1 MKLHEYQAKRQMA
14 AFGLP
19 VLTGAVVSAVSEVS
33 SALKS
38 VGGGPWVLKAQVHTG
53 GRGKAGGVRL
63 VRDVSEAETFVRGLL
78 GKKLV
83 THQTGPEGLVVRSIL
98 VEPAVTVD
106 RELYAAVLINR
117 KTGHP
122 VLMVSA
128 EGGMDIE
135 TLAATAPEKIIRVEI
150 DAHRG
155 LESFQARDVAFAT
168 GLAGEMLGESV
179 RFFQNLVKLFVASD
193 ASLIEINPLG
203 VRTGK
208 GGECPLLAMDAK
220 MTIDDN
226 AAFRQ
231 AALFKEADTS
241 DLSEAERRA
250 AEVGISYIRL
260 DGTIGCMVNGAG
272 LAMATMDI
280 IKLHGGEPANFL
292 DVGGGATVAQVTEAF
307 KIILSDSHVRV
318 VLVNIFGGI
327 MKCDVIAEGIV
338 QAVNTTHLDRPL
350 VVRLEGNRV
359 EEGRKILANS
369 GLKITP
375 ASDLTDAA
383 KKSVELARG
392 GAR

>member
-1 MKLHEYQAKRQMA
+1 MKLHEYQAKRRMD

-19 VLTGAVVSAVSEVS
+19 VLKGAVIS
-33 SALKS
+33 SVADVAAALKR
-38 VGGGPWVLKAQVHTG
+38 VGDGPWVLKAQVHTG

-63 VRDVSEAETFVRGLL
+63 VKDVGEAEIFVQGLL

-83 THQTGPEGLVVRSIL
+83 THQTGPEGLVVRTIL
-98 VEPAVTVD
+98 VEPAVKVD

-117 KTGHP
+117 KTGKP

-135 TLAATAPEKIIRVEI
+135 TLAATAPEKIIRVEV
-150 DAHRG
+150 DPLRG
-155 LESFQARDVAFAT
+155 LEAFQARDVAFAT
-168 GLAGEMLGESV
+168 GLAGDRLKESV
-179 RFFQNLVKLFVASD
+179 TFFQNLVKLFMASD
-193 ASLIEINPLG
+193 ASLVEVNPLG
-203 VRTGK
+203 VLCGK
-208 GGECPLLAMDAK
+208 AGECLLAMDAK

-226 AAFRQ
+226 ASFRHPD
-231 AALFKEADTS
+231 LFKEADIS
-241 DLSEAERRA
+241 DLSQAERRA

-260 DGTIGCMVNGAG
+260 DGAIGCMVNGAG

-292 DVGGGATVAQVTEAF
+292 DVGGGATVEQVTEAF
-307 KIILSDSHVRV
+307 QIILSDPHVRV

-338 QAVNTTHLDRPL
+338 QAVKKTGLDRPL

-359 EEGRKILANS
+359 DEGRKILAGS

-383 KKSVELARG
+383 QKSVALSREGTR
-392 GAR
+392 